1 MEYKIKEKT
10 NTKIVFE
17 TRNDK
22 DEIEEAK
29 RKAYKELSK
38 KVRVPGFRKGK
49 APYEIGAAYVGEGRL
64 LEDAIDF
71 LMRKDLEEVL
81 EKEKVDPITRPDV
94 KLEKIDENGLTLTF
108 TVEFL
113 PDVSVE
119 VPEKIEVKF
128 DKSGIDKEVEKKLK
142 DLQNTF
148 TEIKPVEREAKEG
161 DLVEVQYKIQNVK
174 NADWKTVS
182 VEVGKKQFV
191 GDFDE
196 QIVGKKPGD
205 EFEVKSENMTV
216 SVKVVSVKEKNV
228 PEIDDN
234 LAKDAGF
241 ESLDDMKKS
250 IEEEALKNRKL
261 QLEEEKGN
269 EALSILAE
277 NTEVELPEK
286 FVNEETDSRI
296 KDLENRYMK
305 YGVRLEDILK
315 SEGKMLDEFKKEVRE
330 TVVKDIKKDL
340 ILRDIIRKQNIKV
353 TDDEIKEE
361 FERFLESQNID
372 KKKARLSDEAK
383 RVIEDQ
389 ILRNKAISFLK
400 ERAIIKEGDD

>member
-315 SEGKMLDEFKKEVRE
+315 SEGKTLDEFKKEVRE

>member
-1 MEYKIKEKT
+1 MEYEIKEKT

-17 TRNDK
+17 TRNNK

-29 RKAYKELSK
+29 REAYKELSK

-71 LMRKDLEEVL
+71 LMRKDLEEIL
-81 EKEKVDPITRPDV
+81 EKEKIDPVTRPDV
-94 KLEKIDENGLTLTF
+94 KLEKVDESGLTLMF

-113 PDVSVE
+113 PEVKVE
-119 VPEKIEVKF
+119 IPEKISVKF
-128 DKSGIDKEVEKKLK
+128 DKSGLDKEVEKKLK

-148 TEIKPVEREAKEG
+148 TEVKPVERGAEEG
-161 DLVEVQYKIQNVK
+161 DLVEVEYKIQNVK

-191 GDFDE
+191 GNFDE
-196 QIVGKKPGD
+196 QVLGKKAGD

-216 SVKVVSVKEKNV
+216 SVKIVSIKEKHV
-228 PEIDDN
+228 PKIDDN

-241 ESLDDMKKS
+241 KSLDDMKKS
-250 IEEEALKNRKL
+250 IEEEATKNRRL

-269 EALSILAE
+269 EALSMLADSVE
-277 NTEVELPEK
+277 MELPEK
-286 FVNEETDSRI
+286 FVNEETDARI

-315 SEGKMLDEFKKEVRE
+315 SEGKTPEQFKEEVKQA
-330 TVVKDIKKDL
+330 VIKDIKKDL
-340 ILRDIIRKQNIKV
+340 ILSDIIKKQNLKV
-353 TDDEIKEE
+353 TDEEIKEE

-372 KKKARLSDEAK
+372 RKRAKLSEEAK
-383 RVIEDQ
+383 RVIEDR

-400 ERAIIKEGDD
+400 ERAIIEEGDD

>member
-22 DEIEEAK
+22 SEIEEAK
-29 RKAYKELSK
+29 RKAYKNLSN

-49 APYEIGAAYVGEGRL
+49 APYEIGAPFVGEGRL

-81 EKEKVDPITRPDV
+81 EKENIDPASRPDV
-94 KLEKIDENGLTLTF
+94 KLEKVDENGLVLTF

-113 PDVSVE
+113 PEVDVE
-119 VPEKIEVKF
+119 IPEKIEIKF

-148 TEIKPVEREAKEG
+148 TEIKPVEREVKEG
-161 DLVEVQYKIQNVK
+161 DLVDVEYKIQNVK
-174 NADWKTVS
+174 NADWKNVS

-196 QIVGKKPGD
+196 QIVGKKAGD

-216 SVKVVSVKEKNV
+216 SVRIVSVKEKNV

-241 ESLDDMKKS
+241 ESLEDMKKS

-269 EALSILAE
+269 EALSILADKLE
-277 NTEVELPEK
+277 TELPK
-286 FVNEETDSRI
+286 KLINEETDSRI

-305 YGVRLEDILK
+305 YGVRMEDILK
-315 SEGKMLDEFKKEVRE
+315 SEGKTLDEFKEEVKKS
-330 TVVKDIKKDL
+330 VIKDIKKDL
-340 ILRDIIRKQNIKV
+340 ILRDIIKKQNIKV
-353 TDDEIKEE
+353 TDEEIKEE
-361 FERFLESQNID
+361 FERFLDGQNID
-372 KKKARLSDEAK
+372 KKKARLSDDAK

-389 ILRNKAISFLK
+389 LLRNKAISFLK